1 MIGGRVQTRAC
12 VARWHFGVGLAALAV
27 IAGSTSGC
35 SETPGGADCDVVGLE
50 HEIDHIVG
58 EAGMEVESL
67 GEVSC
72 VDNWALVQAT
82 VGAPGL
88 PSATEPYLFASTEG
102 MWVLKAPET
111 ACGSIVDG
119 SRPADA
125 EIPEGLWEQACAEN

>member
-1 MIGGRVQTRAC
+1 MRTGHLRAC
-12 VARWHFGVGLAALAV
+12 VGLASLCLIALGTA
-27 IAGSTSGC
+27 GC

-58 EAGMEVESL
+58 EAGLELQSL

-82 VGAPGL
+82 VGGPGL
-88 PSATEPYLFASTEG
+88 PDATEPYLFARTDG

-111 ACGSIVDG
+111 ACGTVVDAT
-119 SRPADA
+119 RPTDA
-125 EIPEGLWEQACAEN
+125 EIPEGLWEQTCVGQ

>member
-1 MIGGRVQTRAC
+1 MSIGRRRAY
-12 VARWHFGVGLAALAV
+12 VGLVALCLLALGT
-27 IAGSTSGC
+27 AGC

-58 EAGMEVESL
+58 EAGLELESL

-82 VGAPGL
+82 VGGSGL
-88 PSATEPYLFASTEG
+88 PSATEPYLFASIDG

-111 ACGSIVDG
+111 ACGTVVDAT
-119 SRPADA
+119 RPADA
-125 EIPEGLWEQACAEN
+125 EIPEGLWEQTCAGQ